1 MAYVIF
7 EMKAQDAGKISK
19 LLTDDIVSRQSISI
33 RESKSL
39 DLKGDCSYIKI
50 EGSQEGL
57 KKAEEIAKEAGF
69 KKLDAKKAKKIDEKI
84 KEQEDSAASGIG
96 MIFD

>member
-7 EMKAQDAGKISK
+7 EMKAENAGKISK
-19 LLTDDIVSRQSISI
+19 LLTDDIVSRQSIAI
-33 RESKSL
+33 RQANSL

-50 EGSQEGL
+50 EGSPEGL
-57 KKAEEIAKEAGF
+57 KKAEELAKEAGF
-69 KKLDAKKAKKIDEKI
+69 KKLDAKKAKQIDDKI